1 MQICGLS
8 LSPTE
13 TAALVGIGLTIVSEA
28 IAASPLRENSILQIG
43 MSLLKGYTR
52 RIGTADT
59 PRINDQK
66 AAPAES
72 RHKESPAPRRRGR
85 PPGSKKTSR
94 S

>member
-28 IAASPLRENSILQIG
+28 IAASPLKENSILQIG

-59 PRINDQK
+59 PRITGQK
-66 AAPAES
+66 APRE
-72 RHKESPAPRRRGR
+72 ESPAPRRRGR
-85 PPGSKKTSR
+85 PRKTKPS
-94 S
+94 SQS